1 MKKMINFIIYE
12 DEEKMRNIYKEV
24 INKFF
29 GNNNQ
34 SYKII
39 ELSSYE
45 EYKRNKVSVIDGEK
59 IYLLDIDVPGKT
71 GLELAREIRKS
82 EDWNSQLIVIT
93 ANEELKEESLT
104 GKMLML
110 DFISKGDD
118 IKIKLKETIMVAYNI
133 LSANSLIQIKQ
144 KGEIY
149 QIKCKSILYIEKN
162 LNDNYITIVTKND
175 KITFKCSINHAAD
188 YLNNDPRF
196 MKTHRSC
203 IVNLLNIEKY
213 DYVSN
218 IIKFNNKTSI
228 DYISREKKKELKER
242 LLNYQLNN

>member
-175 KITFKCSINHAAD
+175 KIIFKCSINHAAD

>member
-175 KITFKCSINHAAD
+175 KIIFNIKNKGPVITPTFPLAKILECSTEAVLLFVILFTATEP
-188 YLNNDPRF
+188 LDP
-196 MKTHRSC
+196 TPPAPIPAPIP
-203 IVNLLNIEKY
+203 IVLIEEFALLFTKA
-213 DYVSN
+213 
-218 IIKFNNKTSI
+218 FRTF
-228 DYISREKKKELKER
+228 
-242 LLNYQLNN
+242 

>member
-1 MKKMINFIIYE
+1 MINFIIYE
-12 DEEKMRNIYKEV
+12 DEEKMRKIYKEV

-45 EYKRNKVSVIDGEK
+45 EYLKNNIEKIDGKK

-71 GLELAREIRKS
+71 GLELAREIRESK
-82 EDWNSQLIVIT
+82 DWYSQLIVIT
-93 ANEELKEESLT
+93 ANEELKEKSLA

-110 DFISKGDD
+110 DFISKFDD
-118 IKIKLKETIMVAYNI
+118 IKNKLKETIFLAFNI
-133 LSANSLIQIKQ
+133 LNSSKSIQIKQ

-149 QIKCKSILYIEKN
+149 QIKCESILYIEKN

-175 KITFKCSINHAAD
+175 KIIFKCSINHAAD

-218 IIKFNNKTSI
+218 IIKFNNKISI

-242 LLNYQLNN
+242 LLNYQLIN

>member
-1 MKKMINFIIYE
+1 MINFVMYE
-12 DEEKMRNIYKEV
+12 DEEKMRSIYKEV

-34 SYKII
+34 SYKIL
-39 ELSSYE
+39 ELSNYE
-45 EYKRNKVSVIDGEK
+45 EYKTNKIDKLCGKK
-59 IYLLDIDVPGKT
+59 IFLLDIDVPGKT
-71 GLELAREIRKS
+71 GLELAREIRASK
-82 EDWNSQLIVIT
+82 DWQSQLIVIT

-110 DFISKGDD
+110 DFISKYDNV
-118 IKIKLKETIMVAYNI
+118 KTKLKETIMVAYNI
-133 LSANSLIQIKQ
+133 LTVNDSIQIKQ

-149 QIKCKSILYIEKN
+149 QIQYESILYIEKN

-188 YLNNDPRF
+188 YLHKDPRF

-203 IVNLLNIEKY
+203 IVNLINIEKY

-218 IIKFNNKTSI
+218 IIKFNNKISI

-242 LLNYQLNN
+242 LLNYQLTV

>member
-1 MKKMINFIIYE
+1 MINFIIYE
-12 DEEKMRNIYKEV
+12 DEERMRNIYKEV
-24 INKFF
+24 INRFF

-39 ELSSYE
+39 ELASYS
-45 EYKRNKVSVIDGEK
+45 EYKKNKIEEIDGKK

-71 GLELAREIRKS
+71 GLELAREIRNS
-82 EDWNSQLIVIT
+82 RDWHSQLIVIT
-93 ANEELKEESLT
+93 ANDDLKEESLT
-104 GKMLML
+104 SKMLML
-110 DFISKGDD
+110 DFISKYDD
-118 IKIKLKETIMVAYNI
+118 IKTKLRETILVAYNI
-133 LSANSLIQIKQ
+133 LSSNESIKIKQ

-149 QIKCKSILYIEKN
+149 QINCESILYIEKN
-162 LNDNYITIVTKND
+162 LNNNYITIVTKND
-175 KITFKCSINHAAD
+175 KIIFKSSINHAAD

-203 IVNLLNIEKY
+203 IVNLLNIETY

-218 IIKFNNKTSI
+218 IIKFNNKVSI

-242 LLNYQLNN
+242 LLNYQTTI